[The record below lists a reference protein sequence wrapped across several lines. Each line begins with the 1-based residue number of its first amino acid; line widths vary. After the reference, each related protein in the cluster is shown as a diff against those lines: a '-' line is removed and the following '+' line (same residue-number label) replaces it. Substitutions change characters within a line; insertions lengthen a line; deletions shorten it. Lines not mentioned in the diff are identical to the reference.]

1 MDAERLTE
9 IRERWAA
16 ATPGPWCHRHANDG
30 VKRTP
35 LPEVCS
41 EGAARGDWRPTVA
54 STSYDEAIANAA
66 AIAAAP
72 TDIAD
77 LLAEVERLR
86 ADAKHLRRPARRVV
100 AAFDMFNAAPAS
112 PDTVWNLVS
121 EQVEQLRAAIAAD
134 ALAGGDA

>member
-9 IRERWAA
+9 IRERWEDRY
-16 ATPGPWCHRHANDG
+16 TEVYVDDSDGPDGDWSLVDG
-30 VKRTP
+30 VT
-35 LPEVCS
+35 E
-41 EGAARGDWRPTVA
+41 
-54 STSYDEAIANAA
+54 YAIAYFDDHGTAESF
-66 AIAAAP
+66 AAAP
-72 TDIAD
+72 ADIAD